1 MELEKFK
8 VFREKAMENI
18 SKVII
23 GKEHIIDKIIVSL

>member
-23 GKEHIIDKIIVSL
+23 GKEHIK